1 MIKVLFDHQIFSEQ
15 RYGGISRYFA
25 NLASEMNKDK
35 SLSVKIAVLY
45 VKNYYIEHF
54 KQPFNNRLGRWFLRK
69 LNKRYKWNKEHSIT
83 LLKKGNYDI
92 FHATYYDTYSLSYN
106 RKPMVVT
113 IHDMI
118 YENSPEMF
126 VDSEQVISQKK
137 QMMEAAG
144 VIIAISNFTLNQI
157 VRIYPQYAAKT
168 KVVYHGLPEETE
180 AQIGSALSL
189 PKRFILFVG
198 SRGHYK
204 NFEPM
209 AKALAPLFNK
219 QKDLELLCTGGGE
232 FTGEE
237 QSLLL
242 KLGIDAQC
250 RQLNATDEDLKFLYQ
265 HALAFVYP
273 SSQEGFGL
281 PMLEAFKNNCP
292 IACSNTSCLPEIG
305 GEAVAYFDPEQG
317 SEILATV
324 EKIIGDTDYANEL
337 REKGKERLKLFTMA
351 NCVAN
356 TVQVYKDL
364 LKRN

>member
-35 SLSVKIAVLY
+35 AISVKIAVLY
-45 VKNYYIEHF
+45 VKNYYISMVR
-54 KQPFNNRLGRWFLRK
+54 QPFNNRLGRWFLRK
-69 LNKRYKWNKEHSIT
+69 LNKRYKWNKEHSIAQ
-83 LLKKGNYDI
+83 LKKGNYDI
-92 FHATYYDTYSLSYN
+92 FHATYYDTYSLAYN

-137 QMMEAAG
+137 QMMDAAG
-144 VIIAISNFTLNQI
+144 AIIAISNFTLNEI
-157 VRIYPQYAAKT
+157 VRIYPQYATKT
-168 KVVYHGLPEETE
+168 KVVYHGLPEEKEGQTG
-180 AQIGSALSL
+180 AAPGL

-219 QKDLELLCTGGGE
+219 QQDLELLCTGGGE
-232 FTGEE
+232 FTAEE
-237 QSLLL
+237 QTLLQ

-250 RQLNATDEDLKFLYQ
+250 HQLNATDEDLRSLYQ
-265 HALAFVYP
+265 HALVFVYP

-292 IACSNTSCLPEIG
+292 IACSNSSCLPEIG
-305 GEAVAYFDPEQG
+305 GDAVAYFDPDQAR
-317 SEILATV
+317 EILATV
-324 EKIIGDTDYANEL
+324 EKIIGEPNYADEL
-337 REKGKERLKLFTMA
+337 RAKGRERLKHFSMA
-351 NCVAN
+351 SCVAN

-364 LKRN
+364 LNAN